1 MCRIA
6 RCLGVVNGL
15 FAAISGIAVDDN
27 AAVSRAST
35 EREAVQIPDM
45 LDTPP
50 SALRTAI
57 LSAGFRAILVVP
69 LLRPD
74 QFVGVLV
81 IRRKQPGLFPKRTV
95 DLLQTLANHSVLA
108 IHNAR
113 LFSGIEEKNRQLAIA
128 NISKSRFM
136 AVANHDLRQPLHAL
150 GLFVEQLRGRVSAVE
165 RRQLVEQ
172 MDAAVTAMDELFD
185 ALLDI
190 SKLDLGV
197 LVPNISEF
205 SIADVLKRIDSTFSG
220 AADKKGIALRIVP
233 SSSWVRSD
241 PILLERILL
250 NLVSNAVRYT
260 TRGGVVV
267 GCRRHGGLLR
277 IEVWDSG
284 AGIPDDQRQNI
295 FAEFCRLAVSE
306 TDHHAGLGLGLA
318 IVDRLCRLLE
328 HPIELKSMVGK
339 GSCFAV
345 AVPVATAPARTVEV
359 PDAREPRLD
368 AFKGKLI
375 VVIDDDAMV
384 LGSTGGLLRSWGCRV
399 VTAGSGDAALAGL
412 AEHDCAPDLII
423 SDYHLSDGETGMEA
437 IAHLRAALNTSIP
450 AFLISGDTDAEL
462 LRAARVA
469 RYHLLR
475 KPVRPMALRN
485 MLRRYLREHAVA
497 DASY

>member
-1 MCRIA
+1 MFLISIS
-6 RCLGVVNGL
+6 VPGL
-15 FAAISGIAVDDN
+15 A
-27 AAVSRAST
+27 
-35 EREAVQIPDM
+35 
-45 LDTPP
+45 
-50 SALRTAI
+50 
-57 LSAGFRAILVVP
+57 LSADVAMRRRSEKNLRRARGELELISHQ
-69 LLRPD
+69 LRD
-74 QFVGVLV
+74 ATATLQESHAVLE
-81 IRRKQPGLFPKRTV
+81 RKVEQRT
-95 DLLQTLANHSVLA
+95 
-108 IHNAR
+108 R
-113 LFSGIEEKNRQLAIA
+113 EIEEKSRQLAVA

-165 RRQLVEQ
+165 RRQLVER
-172 MDAAVTAMDELFD
+172 MDAAVTTMDELFA

-205 SIADVLKRIDSTFSG
+205 SIADVLERIDSTFSG
-220 AADKKGIALRIVP
+220 AADKKGIALRTVP

-295 FAEFCRLAVSE
+295 FAEFCQLAASK
-306 TDHHAGLGLGLA
+306 TDHHAGLGLGLS

-345 AVPVATAPARTVEV
+345 AVPVATVPARAVEV
-359 PDAREPRLD
+359 PDSREPRLD

-384 LGSTGGLLRSWGCRV
+384 LSSTDGLLRSWGCE
-399 VTAGSGDAALAGL
+399 S
-412 AEHDCAPDLII
+412 
-423 SDYHLSDGETGMEA
+423 
-437 IAHLRAALNTSIP
+437 
-450 AFLISGDTDAEL
+450 
-462 LRAARVA
+462 
-469 RYHLLR
+469 
-475 KPVRPMALRN
+475 
-485 MLRRYLREHAVA
+485 
-497 DASY
+497 

>member
-1 MCRIA
+1 
-6 RCLGVVNGL
+6 
-15 FAAISGIAVDDN
+15 
-27 AAVSRAST
+27 
-35 EREAVQIPDM
+35 
-45 LDTPP
+45 
-50 SALRTAI
+50 
-57 LSAGFRAILVVP
+57 
-69 LLRPD
+69 
-74 QFVGVLV
+74 
-81 IRRKQPGLFPKRTV
+81 
-95 DLLQTLANHSVLA
+95 
-108 IHNAR
+108 
-113 LFSGIEEKNRQLAIA
+113 
-128 NISKSRFM
+128 
-136 AVANHDLRQPLHAL
+136 
-150 GLFVEQLRGRVSAVE
+150 
-165 RRQLVEQ
+165 
-172 MDAAVTAMDELFD
+172 
-185 ALLDI
+185 
-190 SKLDLGV
+190 
-197 LVPNISEF
+197 
-205 SIADVLKRIDSTFSG
+205 
-220 AADKKGIALRIVP
+220 
-233 SSSWVRSD
+233 VRSD

-295 FAEFCRLAVSE
+295 FAEFCRLAASE

-450 AFLISGDTDAEL
+450 AFLISGDTDAEP

-469 RYHLLR
+469 RYHLLH

-485 MLRRYLREHAVA
+485 MLHRYLRGDDVRRCFLLEPGVRR
-497 DASY
+497 